1 MQLSSDTPLEVDQVR
16 EVSEVGLS
24 VPVLVYLLV
33 RYQVAMQKY

>member
-24 VPVLVYLLV
+24 VPVHADLLV
-33 RYQVAMQKY
+33 RYQDAMQNY